1 MNLWLATVAVI
12 AIAPQYCHGYSLS
25 SSPEVS
31 ASRKALRQHAD
42 IYTSSSRP
50 AASTAAAAAQSSS
63 SIVMSLQD
71 FQMKQQQPSP
81 PIMFLHS
88 RRLATSDVSFSSLTT
103 SNTRTSSTRPAP
115 LSTPQPQ
122 IRIASSDPQQ
132 QQQPRVLGF
141 DISSTLMSTTA
152 LQATRRPRKSNVD
165 VETWNGASVGVV
177 DMDAFNTVVAA
188 AEKDAFS
195 FFPSSTG
202 LLWQNSNSQN
212 KQQQPLEDN
221 NVDENTA
228 PTLLPLWFPW
238 IPTKLQIKELKVMEL
253 KEACV
258 QRGLKKVRIT
268 VPYGTCMCVYVE
280 MDISS

>member
-115 LSTPQPQ
+115 LSTPQQ

-132 QQQPRVLGF
+132 QQQPRILGF

-195 FFPSSTG
+195 FFPSSAG

-258 QRGLKKVRIT
+258 QRGLKKVRT
-268 VPYGTCMCVYVE
+268 VCMCVH
-280 MDISS
+280 